1 MEKRINRDSD
11 VVIVG
16 VDSTEKKTIVLSVII
31 VAVLVVGGVTAALLM
46 GNKSERRAVYFVNVA
61 PSNMEAW
68 LAVNESDAF
77 ITWEPFAS
85 SATVS
90 GNGRILMWTS
100 EIMPHHPCCVVVVSK
115 QFLSTDLGPE
125 LTKRFVKAHIDATE
139 WILNALSDHQ
149 SANYTLLV
157 NMAADFTDR
166 SAAVV
171 SEAMG
176 HVEFGYE
183 MNASFK
189 SALEDF
195 TNMYI
200 NDGWITNETFHNRG
214 YSDVPQFVDEY
225 VNESYVEAA
234 GTVDPSPTMFDVPIR
249 LAYLKGDLHQMA
261 QAVARNATAFGG
273 QSIFE
278 EYGLDVSP
286 SLESGY
292 AAGGD
297 VMNAIGLDEA
307 DFGYLGAPPSILKHI
322 NNNVETVIVAQA
334 NSEGSAIVVGVNSDI
349 HSLEDLIGRTIA
361 TPSVTSIQ
369 HLLLKVA
376 LERLDIELVKA

>member
-11 VVIVG
+11 IVIAG
-16 VDSTEKKTIVLSVII
+16 VDPMEKKTIVLSVII

-46 GNKSERRAVYFVNVA
+46 GNKSERRAVYFVNVS

-68 LAVNESDAF
+68 LAVNESDAY
-77 ITWEPFAS
+77 IAWEPFAS

-90 GNGRILMWTS
+90 GNGRILMWTG

-115 QFLSTDLGPE
+115 QFLNSALGPE
-125 LTKRFVKAHIDATE
+125 LTKRFVKAHIEATE
-139 WILNALSDHQ
+139 WMLNALSDHQ
-149 SANYTLLV
+149 SSNYTLLV
-157 NMAADFTDR
+157 NMAADFTHK

-176 HVEFGYE
+176 HVEYGYE

-189 SALEDF
+189 SALEEF

-214 YSDVPQFVDEY
+214 YTDVPQFVDEY

-234 GTVDPSPTMFDVPIR
+234 GTVDPRPPYDVPIR
-249 LAYLKGDLHQMA
+249 LAFLKDDLHQMA
-261 QAVARNATAFGG
+261 QAVAMNATAFGS
-273 QSIFE
+273 QSMFAN
-278 EYGLDVSP
+278 YGLNVTL
-286 SLESGY
+286 SLKSGY
-292 AAGGD
+292 GAGGD
-297 VMNAIGLDEA
+297 VMTAIGLNEA

-334 NSEGSAIVVGVNSDI
+334 NSEGSAIVVGANSDI